1 MNKLILIRSITA
13 ALMAGAL
20 FTACKSEQKKAD
32 DAQVKVEAAKEDL
45 KEVQNEAAVA
55 AQKAATAEDWKMFK
69 DAAELK
75 IKENETRIAELKEKM
90 KKAGKTVDAMYANS
104 IAALEQKNTEMRNR
118 IGAYEK
124 SQSDW
129 DTFKREFE
137 HDMEG
142 IGQAFKDLTVNNK
155 K

>member
-1 MNKLILIRSITA
+1 MA
-13 ALMAGAL
+13 ATL
-20 FTACKSEQKKAD
+20 FTACQTSDQKKAD
-32 DAQVKVEAAKEDL
+32 EAQAKVEAAKQDL

-55 AQKAATAEDWKMFK
+55 AQKAATAEEWKAFK
-69 DAAELK
+69 DASETQ
-75 IKENETRIAELKEKM
+75 IKENEMRIAELKEKM
-90 KKAGKTVDAMYANS
+90 KKSGKAIDAMYAKS
-104 IAALEQKNTEMRNR
+104 IETLEQRNMEMRNR

-129 DTFKREFE
+129 DTFKREFN